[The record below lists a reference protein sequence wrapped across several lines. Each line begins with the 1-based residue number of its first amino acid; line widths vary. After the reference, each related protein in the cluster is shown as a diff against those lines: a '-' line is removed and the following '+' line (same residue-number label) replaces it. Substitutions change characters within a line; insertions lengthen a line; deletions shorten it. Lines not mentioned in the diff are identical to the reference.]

1 MIEEGRALFL
11 QIAESVEDSIIDG
24 SLAEE
29 AQAPS
34 TNELAAFYRI
44 NPATAAKGVNMLVDK
59 GVLYK
64 RRGIGMFVAPGA
76 RELLLAERRTAFA
89 DRFVEPLLA
98 EARKLG
104 LGPDDLSRLIRERA
118 AAAAAADHGR
128 NRTMTD
134 VIEVTDLTKRYRDTL
149 AVDDVSFTIEKDT
162 IYGLLGRNGA
172 GKTTVMSILTA
183 QNFATSGDVRIF
195 GEQPVRER
203 QGAAADVLRAREP
216 EVPRRRAPD
225 ARVRAPRGCSSRT
238 GTRTS
243 PSGSSTT
250 SSCR

>member
-1 MIEEGRALFL
+1 VIEEGRALFL

-24 SLAEE
+24 SLAVE

-76 RELLLAERRTAFA
+76 RDLLLAERRTVFA

-104 LGPDDLSRLIRERA
+104 LGPDDLARLIADRA
-118 AAAAAADHGR
+118 A
-128 NRTMTD
+128 
-134 VIEVTDLTKRYRDTL
+134 L
-149 AVDDVSFTIEKDT
+149 A
-162 IYGLLGRNGA
+162 
-172 GKTTVMSILTA
+172 
-183 QNFATSGDVRIF
+183 
-195 GEQPVRER
+195 QP
-203 QGAAADVLRAREP
+203 A
-216 EVPRRRAPD
+216 
-225 ARVRAPRGCSSRT
+225 
-238 GTRTS
+238 
-243 PSGSSTT
+243 SSTT
-250 SSCR
+250 EGNAP